1 LTPLARRHELRRMT
15 RPLLLALTLLF
26 TSSAWAAG
34 PDASEL
40 WGAKCK
46 NCHGPDGRAQTKVGQ
61 KEHID
66 DFSEAAWQ
74 QHHSDDHLRKVI
86 RDGSPDNAKMKAYKD
101 KLTPDQIDALVKYIR
116 TLKR

>member
-1 LTPLARRHELRRMT
+1 MT
-15 RPLLLALTLLF
+15 RSLLLALALLF
-26 TSSAWAAG
+26 TAHAQAAE
-34 PDASEL
+34 PDAAEL
-40 WGAKCK
+40 WAAKCK

-61 KEHID
+61 KERID

-86 RDGSPDNAKMKAYKD
+86 RDGSPDNKKMKAYKD
-101 KLTPDQIDALVKYIR
+101 KLTPEQIDALVKYIR